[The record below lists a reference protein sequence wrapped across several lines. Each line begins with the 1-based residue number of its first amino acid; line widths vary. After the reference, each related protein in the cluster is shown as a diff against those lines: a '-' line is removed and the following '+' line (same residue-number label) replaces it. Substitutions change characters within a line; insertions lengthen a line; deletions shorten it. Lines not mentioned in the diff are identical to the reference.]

1 MIRYVNASKGY
12 FFYVIKQLLQ
22 YYFLTSFFD
31 RENNVCFKGGKYDQN
46 RFLGV

>member
-1 MIRYVNASKGY
+1 MIDKLMLQRDT